1 MPPPPPP
8 SALSPQPTP
17 TATDADNAFNLAS
30 SWQLATGSGS
40 CSGCATLSPSLS
52 LSWSRFEQFIHSIYA
67 TPPHQ
72 IRGIPARMYATY
84 TIHIH
89 SYIYSM
95 PAIYIQ
101 LAGERT
107 HFTSPAAP
115 SAVSLKLTRAFQVR
129 LQLATGNWQWLL
141 CHCCTCSVPQL
152 RPRVF

>member
-8 SALSPQPTP
+8 SVLSRRRRRQR
-17 TATDADNAFNLAS
+17 L
-30 SWQLATGSGS
+30 QLGLVVATGNWVWVWV
-40 CSGCATLSPSLS
+40 LLWVRDSLS
-52 LSWSRFEQFIHSIYA
+52 VSLPLSLTLSWSRFRQFIHSIYA

-72 IRGIPARMYATY
+72 IRGIPARMYAIY
-84 TIHIH
+84 TIYI
-89 SYIYSM
+89 YIYSV

-107 HFTSPAAP
+107 HFTPP
-115 SAVSLKLTRAFQVR
+115 SAGSLKLTRAFQVR

>member
-8 SALSPQPTP
+8 SALSRRRRRPTP
-17 TATDADNAFNLAS
+17 TTPSTWPRRGN
-30 SWQLATGSGS
+30 WQLGLGPALG
-40 CSGCATLSPSLS
+40 ALLSLPLSLF
-52 LSWSRFEQFIHSIYA
+52 LSWSRFGQFIHSIYA

-101 LAGERT
+101 LAGELT
-107 HFTSPAAP
+107 HFTPPAAP

>member
-8 SALSPQPTP
+8 SALSRRRRRRRRQQR
-17 TATDADNAFNLAS
+17 L
-30 SWQLATGSGS
+30 QLGLVVATGNWVWVLLWVRYS
-40 CSGCATLSPSLS
+40 LSFSLS
-52 LSWSRFEQFIHSIYA
+52 LSWSRFGQFIHSIYA
-67 TPPHQ
+67 TPPHR

-107 HFTSPAAP
+107 HFTPP
-115 SAVSLKLTRAFQVR
+115 STVSLKLTRAFQVR

-141 CHCCTCSVPQL
+141 WHCCTCSVPQL